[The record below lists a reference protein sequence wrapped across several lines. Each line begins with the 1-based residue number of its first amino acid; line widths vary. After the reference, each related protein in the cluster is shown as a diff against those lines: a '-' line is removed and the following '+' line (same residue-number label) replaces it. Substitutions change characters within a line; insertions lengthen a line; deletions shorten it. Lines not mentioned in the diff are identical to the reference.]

1 MLFKCNLFLLIIFLL
16 SACGESTPSTVTALP
31 NSDESGVS
39 DDADFAAITE
49 RVSVAGDGTQS
60 NAHSWAP
67 VISGDGRYVAFT
79 SRATNL
85 ATKETDSR
93 GGIFVYDRQTGS
105 SECVTVSGLTSA
117 ISDDGRYLVFAS
129 SAADLVADDSNDTL
143 DIFVYDRVTG
153 SSERV
158 SVASD
163 GGESNNS
170 SSSPAISADGR
181 YVAFASRAD
190 NLVADDNNGE
200 SDIFVHDRDTGST
213 ELVSVD
219 RKGGQGDN
227 GSWSPAISGNGRYVA
242 FYSQATNLVADDTN
256 GEKDVFVHDRDTGS
270 SERVSIASDGSQA
283 DFSSFAPSLSD
294 DGRYVTF
301 ESQASNL
308 VDADTNGGPDIFVH
322 DRATGSTELVSVA
335 SDGSQGNYYSF
346 SPAISGDGRYI
357 VFSSDATNLVLADT
371 NNLRDIFIHDRD
383 SGITKRSSVSSD
395 GSQSNNNR
403 DGIEP
408 AVSAGA
414 AISDNGRYVVFYSY
428 AMNLVADDT
437 NDSSDIFVRSTGSDK

>member
-1 MLFKCNLFLLIIFLL
+1 MLFKCHLLVLVMFLL
-16 SACGESTPSTVTALP
+16 SACEESTPSTVTVLP
-31 NSDESGVS
+31 NSNDVE
-39 DDADFAAITE
+39 ADFAAITA
-49 RVSVAGDGTQS
+49 RVSVASDGTQS

-85 ATKETDSR
+85 ATKETDSH

-105 SECVTVSGLTSA
+105 SECVTVSGMTPA
-117 ISDDGRYLVFAS
+117 ISDDGRYLAFAS
-129 SAADLVADDSNDTL
+129 SADDLVVDDSNDES
-143 DIFVYDRVTG
+143 DIFVHDRDTG

-163 GGESNNS
+163 GSEGNNS
-170 SSSPAISADGR
+170 SSDPVISGDGR

-213 ELVSVD
+213 ELVSVGRD
-219 RKGGQGDN
+219 EGQGDN
-227 GSWSPAISGNGRYVA
+227 ASWSPAISSNGRYVA

-256 GEKDVFVHDRDTGS
+256 GAKDVFVYDRETAI

-283 DFSSFAPSLSD
+283 DFSSFAPSISD
-294 DGRYVTF
+294 DGRYVAF
-301 ESQASNL
+301 ASQASNL
-308 VDADTNGGPDIFVH
+308 VDADTNGVPDIFVH
-322 DRATGSTELVSVA
+322 DRDTGSTELVSIA
-335 SDGSQGNYYSF
+335 SDGIQGNDYSF
-346 SPAISGDGRYI
+346 SPVISGDGRY
-357 VFSSDATNLVLADT
+357 VAFASDATNLVAADT
-371 NNLRDIFIHDRD
+371 NDLQDIFVHDRV
-383 SGITKRSSVSSD
+383 SGTTERSSVSSD

-403 DGIEP
+403 AGIEP

-414 AISDNGRYVVFYSY
+414 AISDNGRYVAFYSH
-428 AMNLVADDT
+428 AQ
-437 NDSSDIFVRSTGSDK
+437 